1 MSTTLAPVDPYSQA
15 RGFATPDL
23 SMAPLLAVE
32 ALGVRM
38 GIQQI
43 LSDVSLR
50 VPERGV
56 ITVLGANGVGK
67 TTLMRTI
74 SGVYRASTGR
84 IAFAGEPIER
94 LRPHRIVARG
104 LAQAPEGRQIFSNMS
119 VRENLILG
127 AGRAKSAERRQ
138 VLEEVLGRFPV
149 LAERMVQQA
158 GSLSGGEQQML
169 CIGRALMSRPR
180 LLLLDEPSLGL
191 APRLVRQIFALILS
205 IRGSGTSILLVE
217 QNVRAALE
225 VADHAYVMESGRIV
239 LAGKAAELRDDRRVK
254 DVYLGGSIH

>member
-15 RGFATPDL
+15 QGFATPDL

-180 LLLLDEPSLGL
+180 LLLLDEPFIGVAPLLVDEIL
-191 APRLVRQIFALILS
+191 AALRRIAEQ
-205 IRGSGTSILLVE
+205 GVTMLLVE
-217 QNVRAALE
+217 QNTHRALDF
-225 VADHAYVMESGRIV
+225 VDRAYVLENGRTV
-239 LAGKAAELRDDRRVK
+239 LEGSREALLGDPAFAAK
-254 DVYLGGSIH
+254 FLGLE